1 MKNLEYLDFNSIDCI
16 IYQSIMNQAGYKYLV
31 LNQGNKVIHHWKSAT
46 FGGD

>member
-1 MKNLEYLDFNSIDCI
+1 MKPSYNSFNIKDPSE
-16 IYQSIMNQAGYKYLV
+16 MLKVGNKYLI